1 MADQVKQDRPKR
13 KIPEKCV
20 RCALM
25 EMDQVRDKHG
35 AKDGCWNPSVCRARR
50 SHARHRDRRN
60 TTRKLKGQS
69 GGLLEIKVRVPDI
82 LYGVLVV
89 YRPAGAMTPV
99 HALAGEVWN
108 ALGKHGFIEPRH
120 CEGMLPSQVED
131 HVQEFLDELETV
143 CGLKKFA
150 LEVRREV
157 YECPIRPCPHHS
169 AGRA

>member
-1 MADQVKQDRPKR
+1 VADQVKQDRPKR
-13 KIPEKCV
+13 EIPAKCSKCAFMDMKRV
-20 RCALM
+20 R
-25 EMDQVRDKHG
+25 EVHG
-35 AKDGCWNPSVCRARR
+35 ENGDACWDPKVCRSRR
-50 SHARHRDRRN
+50 SHARDPERRN
-60 TTRKLKGQS
+60 ATRKLKRHE
-69 GGLLEIKVRVPDI
+69 GLREIKVRLPEL
-82 LYGVLVV
+82 LYGVLVL

-99 HALAGEVWN
+99 HALAGEVWT
-108 ALGKHGFIEPRH
+108 AQGKHGFIEPRH

-169 AGRA
+169 AGRS